1 MILKCIFGTDLSS
14 EPIEF
19 YQNNVPVKKS
29 VSFVLRTCFQQ
40 SVTRFTALHV
50 LMFPFMATYYVTP
63 FEREL

>member
-1 MILKCIFGTDLSS
+1 MILKCIFGKDLSS

-19 YQNNVPVKKS
+19 YQNGIPVKKS

-40 SVTRFTALHV
+40 SLNRMASPHV
-50 LMFPFMATYYVTP
+50 LMFPFMATYYVTA